1 MDNQE
6 FSILQHRIAVS
17 DDQQA
22 FLLLHQYFQPKLYRF
37 AKAIVHNRED
47 AEEVVEDV
55 FVRIWQKRKT
65 LDHVHNLKLYLY
77 TATRNF
83 ALNYIR
89 PRSGT
94 EQLNID
100 DLNIELQTA
109 LPNPQEA
116 AEHSEIRKVVN
127 KAIEELPQR
136 CKVIFKLVKEDGL
149 KQKEVAELLH
159 INIKTVENQLAIA
172 IKRLAL
178 SIESVTQV
186 SGKQPIKSQEKS

>member
-1 MDNQE
+1 MDNHE
-6 FSILQHRIAVS
+6 YSILQHRIAVS

-22 FLLLHQYFQPKLYRF
+22 FLLLHKFFQPRLFRF

-65 LDHVHNLKLYLY
+65 LDHVQNLRLYLY

-89 PRSGT
+89 AQKGS

-100 DLNIELQTA
+100 DLKFELQTG

-116 AEHSEIRKVVN
+116 AEHSEIRQIIN
-127 KAIEELPQR
+127 KAILELPQR

-149 KQKEVAELLH
+149 KQKEVADLLH

-178 SIESVTQV
+178 AISEVAPQNSKSNAT
-186 SGKQPIKSQEKS
+186 SGD

>member
-1 MDNQE
+1 MDNHE
-6 FSILQHRIAVS
+6 YSILQHRIAVS

-22 FLLLHQYFQPKLYRF
+22 FLLLHKYFQPRLFRF

-65 LDHVHNLKLYLY
+65 LDHVQNLRLYLY

-89 PRSGT
+89 AQRGS

-100 DLNIELQTA
+100 DLKFELQTG

-116 AEHSEIRKVVN
+116 AEHSEIRQIIN
-127 KAIEELPQR
+127 KATAELPQR

-149 KQKEVAELLH
+149 KQKEVADLLH

-178 SIESVTQV
+178 AITEVAPQNS
-186 SGKQPIKSQEKS
+186 KSNATAGG

>member
-1 MDNQE
+1 MDNHE
-6 FSILQHRIAVS
+6 YSILQHRIAVS

-22 FLLLHQYFQPKLYRF
+22 FLLLHKYFQPRLFRF

-65 LDHVHNLKLYLY
+65 LDHVQNLRLYLY

-89 PRSGT
+89 AQKGS

-100 DLNIELQTA
+100 DLKFELQTG

-116 AEHSEIRKVVN
+116 AEHSEIRQIIN
-127 KAIEELPQR
+127 KATLELPQR

-149 KQKEVAELLH
+149 KQKEVADLLH

-178 SIESVTQV
+178 AISEVAPQNS
-186 SGKQPIKSQEKS
+186 KSNATAGG

>member
-1 MDNQE
+1 MDNHE

-22 FLLLHQYFQPKLYRF
+22 FLLLHQYFQPRLYRF
-37 AKAIVHNRED
+37 ARAIVHNSED
-47 AEEVVEDV
+47 AEEIVEDV

-65 LDHVHNLKLYLY
+65 LDHVQNLKLYLY

-83 ALNYIR
+83 ALNYLR
-89 PRSGT
+89 PKAGS

-100 DLNIELQTA
+100 DLSIELQTT
-109 LPNPQEA
+109 LPNPQQA
-116 AEHSEIRKVVN
+116 AENSEIRRVVN
-127 KAIEELPQR
+127 KAVEELPQR

-178 SIESVTQV
+178 AIETVTQV
-186 SGKQPIKSQEKS
+186 PGKPLVKNQE